1 MRLTAEVMAVTAFGS
16 TCSNYRAGSDR
27 EISGDITTRDSTHA
41 KSHASLARSHAL
53 EAASQEM
60 CDPGDSCGNHL
71 KRVSQDV
78 NDVSEIVQPGQA
90 LFDVVASAKTRLSRR
105 PGLVS

>member
-1 MRLTAEVMAVTAFGS
+1 MAVTAFGS

-41 KSHASLARSHAL
+41 KRRASSARSHAL
-53 EAASQEM
+53 KATGQTM
-60 CDPGDSCGNHL
+60 CHPGDACGNHL

-78 NDVSEIVQPGQA
+78 NDVSEIVQPRLA
-90 LFDVVASAKTRLSRR
+90 LFDEVASA
-105 PGLVS
+105 